1 MGGGKEGRKEVCSK
15 TSGQQVT
22 RTGWVLKRCLVLI
35 LSFICSHPSQETLMA
50 L

>member
-1 MGGGKEGRKEVCSK
+1 
-15 TSGQQVT
+15 
-22 RTGWVLKRCLVLI
+22 LKRCLILI

>member
-1 MGGGKEGRKEVCSK
+1 
-15 TSGQQVT
+15 
-22 RTGWVLKRCLVLI
+22 LKRCLVLI